1 MPVPPRPV
9 PNLCSPPHYRQT
21 VSPGNVCQSLI
32 LDHYDLPMVLGK
44 FNVHTIHCGKSMAV
58 RTCQISIK
66 HPSGGGG
73 GGGVLAGS
81 SQWGWR
87 GGGGVEGGVK
97 DRYSSYCGRK
107 IESRPPPHPTPPPLL
122 PSVTPASTHYFS
134 SVTAGADFNPL
145 LIRCGEP
152 VAKTRCRPRIQSY

>member
-1 MPVPPRPV
+1 MCT
-9 PNLCSPPHYRQT
+9 LYT
-21 VSPGNVCQSLI
+21 AVSPWLYGL
-32 LDHYDLPMVLGK
+32 
-44 FNVHTIHCGKSMAV
+44 V
-58 RTCQISIK
+58 RFLSNIPQ
-66 HPSGGGG
+66 

-87 GGGGVEGGVK
+87 GGGGGGGGVEGGVK

-107 IESRPPPHPTPPPLL
+107 IESRPPPHPPPLL

-152 VAKTRCRPRIQSY
+152 VAENPLPAENPELLSLVPKSLNDKRVHGSCVKVEVAVLGSPS